1 MLSKTGKKRDIL
13 YVTAFDKNGVL
24 IKANDAVKTEDYF
37 CPECNDKLILKK
49 SGKTGKGSKRPHFA
63 HYSQSPN
70 CTPEGVLHKS
80 FKLLLLE
87 KIRKH
92 ITEKSPI
99 NIEWECIYCHEK
111 HTGNLIQYAVETQDE
126 YKMEKCRADI
136 ALLNQDSKP
145 FAVIE
150 IVVTHKPDEE
160 VIEFYKQNKIIL
172 IQIELD
178 SEDDLDKIEA
188 KINIPTSIDYC
199 FSLKCPNIDNY
210 AYQRR
215 AVAFNKKCGNFHI
228 MRTCIAETYHYFGL
242 HTSDDFKDEEIE
254 FAKSNGV
261 TFEGKKVICPHCRA
275 ISSRYRNMYRGRRSR
290 RF

>member
-1 MLSKTGKKRDIL
+1 MVAKTGKKKEIL

-24 IKANDAVKTEDYF
+24 IKANDAEKTEDYF
-37 CPECNDKLILKK
+37 CPECKDKLILKK

-63 HYSQSPN
+63 HYSLSPN

-87 KIRKH
+87 KIQKH
-92 ITEKSPI
+92 IADKTPI

-111 HTGNLIQYAVETQDE
+111 HNGNLLQFAKDAKDE
-126 YKMEKCRADI
+126 YQMEKCRADI
-136 ALLNQDSKP
+136 ALLNQEGNP

-150 IVVTHKPDEE
+150 IVVTHKPEE
-160 VIEFYKQNKIIL
+160 PAIEYYTQNKIIL

-199 FSLKCPNIDNY
+199 FNLKCPNIDNY

-215 AVAFNKKCGNFHI
+215 AVAFNKKCSFHI
-228 MRTCIAETYHYFGL
+228 MRTCIAETYHCFGL
-242 HTSDDFKDEEIE
+242 ERSDDLTENEIE
-254 FAKSNGV
+254 FAKSNDV
-261 TFEGKKVICPHCRA
+261 KFEGKNVICPHCKA
-275 ISSRYRNMYRGRRSR
+275 MRNRYRGRRRSR
-290 RF
+290 IF